1 MKPDESEKVQVM
13 AAIKENNGNISFESL
28 MDISGLTIMELSSVI
43 GRLLKERRIGL
54 YVPCNAECNDTYRP
68 RMEALFTQFMDL
80 LSAHYMQE
88 RSVRFYASALC
99 ITSKYLSA
107 AVKQASGK
115 TPAAWITEK
124 VINEIKYRLL
134 HSQAT
139 VKEIAFELNFCN
151 ISFFGK
157 YFKSRTGMSPLHYR
171 MANGNRTEQPIYR
184 SLPLL
189 QNDVARREIR

>member
-1 MKPDESEKVQVM
+1 MELDESVKGQVM
-13 AAIKENNGNISFESL
+13 ATIKDNNGNISFESL
-28 MDISGLTIMELSSVI
+28 MDICGLNMMELYSII
-43 GRLLKERRIGL
+43 GKLLKEKRISL
-54 YVPCNAECNDTYRP
+54 YVSDKMECNDIYRP
-68 RMEALFTQFMDL
+68 RIEALFNQFMDL
-80 LSAHYMQE
+80 LSTHYMQE

-107 AVKQASGK
+107 AIKLASGK
-115 TPAAWITEK
+115 TPTAWITER

-139 VKEIAFELNFCN
+139 IKEIAFELNFCN